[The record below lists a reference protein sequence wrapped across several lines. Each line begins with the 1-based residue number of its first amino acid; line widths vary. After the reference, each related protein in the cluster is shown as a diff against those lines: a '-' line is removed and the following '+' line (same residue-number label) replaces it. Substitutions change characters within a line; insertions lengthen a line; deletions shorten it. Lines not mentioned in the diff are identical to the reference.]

1 MLFIRGKS
9 AKMTPLSNP
18 SFLRIKSGGQFV
30 QRKPRLNRKR
40 GQKDQMKLVQ
50 KTWILPSA
58 ILSLALSFTSKALAD
73 SPSDYLHSRTYI
85 GVVATSVSVGTG
97 GEFSGLNYSRIDAPA
112 YEVDLIPAI
121 RQNFGY
127 GLLIG
132 HREEAWSGELSFW
145 QSNHTATFGPGTF
158 TSPSGQSTT
167 LAQQYQGTATYN
179 SVNVDFKRYF
189 FTEQQLQPFLN
200 LGVSFPWIVVNNGA
214 IDGNGNIT
222 NLTLAGLGLN
232 LGLGAEYYLTPNIS
246 FVAGAY
252 QRWAS
257 FDEFKGAQLQYNQ
270 IAQFGNGNPTSDE
283 GSGLIFA
290 VGTTLGFE

>member
-1 MLFIRGKS
+1 
-9 AKMTPLSNP
+9 
-18 SFLRIKSGGQFV
+18 
-30 QRKPRLNRKR
+30 
-40 GQKDQMKLVQ
+40 MKLVQ
-50 KTWILPSA
+50 KIWVLLVA
-58 ILSLALSFTSKALAD
+58 IFSLALSFTSKALAD

-85 GVVATSVSVGTG
+85 GVVATSVSVGTS

-112 YEVDLIPAI
+112 YEVDLIPALS
-121 RQNFGY
+121 QSFGY

-132 HREEAWSGELSFW
+132 HREEAWSGEVSFW
-145 QSNHTATFGPGTF
+145 QSNHTATFGPGTLS
-158 TSPSGQSTT
+158 SPSGQTAT
-167 LAQQYQGTATYN
+167 LTQSYQGTATYN

-200 LGVSFPWIVVNNGA
+200 LGVSFPWIVVNNAA
-214 IDGNGNIT
+214 IDGNGTVT

-232 LGLGAEYYLTPNIS
+232 LGIGAEYYLTPNVS